1 LWTSPSKRPH
11 RKPSGYQYSTCSSF
25 CSAELRMWEKNSH
38 RIMLNYRNIRLPSKT
53 TPDTETLRSS
63 GHRYHTIDVSGV
75 WEAFTTNGWPDA
87 GTLHTGS
94 TQHKRVKAR
103 PKPRRRLEY
112 RIALSDLPLHKV
124 TRTSSR
130 IRLNI
135 TYVMTI
141 LLSSWCANSVNAEE
155 AIKPYPNI
163 TYPGDTECESNRIAP
178 KLEK

>member
-1 LWTSPSKRPH
+1 
-11 RKPSGYQYSTCSSF
+11 
-25 CSAELRMWEKNSH
+25 
-38 RIMLNYRNIRLPSKT
+38 MLNYRNIRLPSKT